1 MSGAMVS
8 LETFVTEHLAERLGP
23 RFKFFKRSLR
33 LVFHKAIQLN
43 VALKGRKYR
52 YVFVLAHMRSGS
64 TLLSHILA
72 GNPKFAHA
80 GETFLSYKTPADLQT
95 LILEVSQRLRKISLS
110 ATYVIDQINHQLVT
124 DDVLKSPLIY
134 KCVIL
139 IRAPEAAL
147 KSEIATH
154 GKSENYATEYY
165 INRLSQLVE
174 YGRILGNRALLVEYD
189 DLVGRPKEVLA
200 ALTEFFGVTPPFDEE
215 YPTHRITGKIGGDTS
230 KNIWTGRIVQTQP
243 HSVDISPGAL
253 AETTTAFENCKRQLL
268 SAGVQVANEVHA
280 S

>member
-1 MSGAMVS
+1 
-8 LETFVTEHLAERLGP
+8 
-23 RFKFFKRSLR
+23 
-33 LVFHKAIQLN
+33 
-43 VALKGRKYR
+43 
-52 YVFVLAHMRSGS
+52 MRSGS

-80 GETFLSYKTPADLQT
+80 GETFLSYKTPTDLRT
-95 LILEVSQRLRKISLS
+95 LIIEVSQRLRKICLS

-124 DDVLKSPLIY
+124 DDILKSPLIH

-139 IRAPEAAL
+139 IRSPEAAL

-189 DLVGRPKEVLA
+189 DLVGRPKKVLA
-200 ALTEFFGVTPPFDEE
+200 ALTAFFGVTPPFNVD

-230 KNIWTGRIVQTQP
+230 ENIWAGRIIQTQP
-243 HSVDISPGAL
+243 HDINIGPGAL
-253 AETTTAFENCKRQLL
+253 AEATIAFENCKRQLL
-268 SAGVQVANEVHA
+268 YAGVQVANEVHA